1 MNGIYSKFA
10 LPVGTMVQ
18 EYRVIEVLGIGNFGI
33 VYKAEN
39 KYFSEI
45 VALKEFLPS
54 ELAYRLEGE
63 HLVVPLSSETEKA
76 YRWAL
81 HKFLEEAKTLRE
93 LGSPVQ
99 HPNIVRIRQFIE
111 ANDTAYM
118 VMDLEEGRP
127 LAKILEERGTLS
139 ESEIKDIFSALID
152 GLARVHGASVWHRD
166 IKPSNILIRPDG
178 SPVLIDFGA
187 ARKDISGTE
196 RSAMAVFSPAY
207 AAPEQIYPVGDQGPW
222 TDIYGL
228 GATLYRAVIGK
239 NPTNAAGRLQGK
251 TYTPA
256 AEAAGVGYSPALL
269 NAIDAALEL
278 YPKDRPQS
286 IGQWRERFAVST
298 GLDDDKTILRPAPP
312 VRPKRKKGGYR
323 GLLAMIAVLAM
334 VAAGWWVLRPVIP
347 PTRIEPA
354 HPTPT
359 TGGDETVRSKPDEK
373 QGEQAEIRGDE
384 SVAHGEG
391 AAKEEIVPI
400 QAKVRIDSVPANAN
414 VYIDGEFKG
423 VTPLDALMAGGPH
436 LLRLSLEDYH
446 DWESTL
452 LIEQEVEIPI
462 RIPLLKKEMF

>member
-1 MNGIYSKFA
+1 MNRIYSKFA

-18 EYRVIEVLGIGNFGI
+18 EYRVLDVLGIGSFGI
-33 VYKAEN
+33 VYKTEN

-45 VALKEFLPS
+45 VAIKEFLPS
-54 ELAYRLEGE
+54 DLAYRLEGE

-76 YRWAL
+76 YQWAL

-93 LGSPVQ
+93 LGNPVQ

-118 VMDLEEGRP
+118 VMDLEAGQP

-139 ESEIKDIFSALID
+139 ENEIKDIFSGLID

-166 IKPSNILIRPDG
+166 IKPNNILIRPDG

-187 ARKDISGTE
+187 ARKHIAGTE
-196 RSAMAVFSPAY
+196 RSAMAIFSPAY

-222 TDIYGL
+222 TDIYAL
-228 GATLYRAVIGK
+228 GATLYRAVIGN
-239 NPTNAAGRLQGK
+239 NPTNAAERLQGK
-251 TYTPA
+251 AYIPA
-256 AEAAGVGYSPALL
+256 AEAAGTSYSPALL
-269 NAIDAALEL
+269 NAIDTALQL

-286 IGQWRERFAVST
+286 IGKWRERFTVSA
-298 GLDDDKTILRPAPP
+298 GVDDDKTILRPAP
-312 VRPKRKKGGYR
+312 VARPKRKKGGYR

-334 VAAGWWVLRPVIP
+334 VAAGWWFFRPVIP
-347 PTRIEPA
+347 PSQIEPA

-359 TGGDETVRSKPDEK
+359 TGGDETVRTKPTEK
-373 QGEQAEIRGDE
+373 QGEQIEIKGDE
-384 SVAHGEG
+384 SVAHVEG
-391 AAKEEIVPI
+391 MAKEEIVLI

-414 VYIDGEFKG
+414 VYIDSEFKG
-423 VTPLDALMAGGPH
+423 LTPLDALMADGTH

-452 LIEQEVEIPI
+452 LIEQAVEIPI